1 MTKFVNRKQLRKY
14 HLHDIT
20 KKYITQKLMDKP
32 YNLQQTHT
40 CLVTSLLLI
49 LKLLIIPI

>member
-1 MTKFVNRKQLRKY
+1 MTKFVNQKQLRKC

-20 KKYITQKLMDKP
+20 NKCIAQKLMDKP
-32 YNLQQTHT
+32 YKLQQTQYT

-49 LKLLIIPI
+49 LKLV